1 MQHVVLVGSLKNLQ
15 TLIEVEKPLYE
26 IPGTK
31 IVADL

>member
-1 MQHVVLVGSLKNLQ
+1 MQHVLLVGSLKNLQ
-15 TLIEVEKPLYE
+15 TLMQVENPLYE